1 MRCGC
6 HFFPIELLSRECC
19 LLSRVHIFIIS
30 AIFIIGM
37 RSHLDHVL
45 NHCMEGRGEPLSRFY
60 IFCMGLCQFMHQ
72 DHTVSIIGM
81 FYDLVVSLHSSSFSE
96 FSTFFL
102 FVYFYMT
109 SESWNLKINLGENF
123 HVYKIACSYPKAWY
137 DLPFVQVCFCALLLW
152 CINIFCVEVLNIPC
166 HVDP

>member
-6 HFFPIELLSRECC
+6 HLFPVELLSRDAAYW
-19 LLSRVHIFIIS
+19 VH
-30 AIFIIGM
+30 IFIIGM
-37 RSHLDHVL
+37 RSHLDHIL

-72 DHTVSIIGM
+72 DHTVSIISM

-96 FSTFFL
+96 FSTLFL
-102 FVYFYMT
+102 FVYFFMT
-109 SESWNLKINLGENF
+109 LESWNLKINLGENF

-137 DLPFVQVCFCALLLW
+137 DFPFVQVCFCALLW

-166 HVDP
+166 YVDP